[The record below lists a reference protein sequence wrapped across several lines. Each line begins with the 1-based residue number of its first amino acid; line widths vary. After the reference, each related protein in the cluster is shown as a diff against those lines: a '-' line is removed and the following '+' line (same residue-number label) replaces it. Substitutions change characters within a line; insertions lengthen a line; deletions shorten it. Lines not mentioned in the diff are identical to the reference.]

1 MNWVSVVEVEGVAR
15 CTRDPFWFPGSPD
28 DGLNTPLYVWK
39 KFNYYKVFRN
49 RIPVF
54 RVGKSVVKIY
64 PNPLKIALQY
74 KEMLDLGQAE
84 SQVDLARIL
93 GVSRAKV
100 TQMINL
106 LELDEEIQEFILG
119 LEDSDERLKVLTER
133 RLRQISKIID
143 SEHQKDE
150 FLKIIKA

>member
-1 MNWVSVVEVEGVAR
+1 
-15 CTRDPFWFPGSPD
+15 
-28 DGLNTPLYVWK
+28 
-39 KFNYYKVFRN
+39 
-49 RIPVF
+49 
-54 RVGKSVVKIY
+54 
-64 PNPLKIALQY
+64 
-74 KEMLDLGQAE
+74 MLDLGQAE

-100 TQMINL
+100 TQMMNL